1 MAPRLRSSTRRAR
14 APRPPILPHL
24 VRPHLLLAAALA
36 ACCCTTTA
44 SAQPATTPGSNVF
57 IAPGDYVRITV
68 WRKPELSGE
77 FLVAADSSLK
87 HPLYQ
92 EVKVAGLNVGAAQAR
107 IRTYLLRL
115 EAAPQVSIDPLF
127 QVAVGGEV
135 RSPNLYRL
143 APETNLAQAV
153 ALAGGPSERGRLDR
167 VRLLRGG
174 RTMTIDLTSADGEG
188 VRMPVQ
194 SGDRLFVGRRTD
206 RLRDNIGPIAS
217 LAGAAVS
224 IAILFRR

>member
-1 MAPRLRSSTRRAR
+1 MSCLETRLSSPPPFVRLLFLFVVAVAGAQAIPVLAQAPAPSLR
-14 APRPPILPHL
+14 
-24 VRPHLLLAAALA
+24 
-36 ACCCTTTA
+36 TA
-44 SAQPATTPGSNVF
+44 VF
-57 IAPGDYVRITV
+57 ITPGDYVRVTV

-92 EVKVAGLNVGAAQAR
+92 DVKVAGATVAAAQER
-107 IRTYLLRL
+107 VRTYLLRL
-115 EAAPQVSIDPLF
+115 EATPQVSIDPLF

-135 RSPNLYRL
+135 RNPNLYRL

-174 RTMTIDLTSADGEG
+174 RTYNIDLAGADGAG
-188 VRMPVQ
+188 VQMPIQ
-194 SGDRLFVGRRTD
+194 SGDRIFVGRRSD
-206 RLRDNIGPIAS
+206 LLRDNIAPLAS

-224 IAILFRR
+224 VALLFRR